1 MLLEGEEPKERGDRL
16 SKNHMTYEKGFTLEE
31 IREQVEDM
39 AKTEEGRAILKDLSE
54 GYEEWYNNFSEE
66 NV

>member
-1 MLLEGEEPKERGDRL
+1 MLLEGEEFTEHCRRL
-16 SKNHMTYEKGFTLEE
+16 SKNHMTFEKGFTLEE

-54 GYEEWYNNFSEE
+54 GYEEWYNNFAEE